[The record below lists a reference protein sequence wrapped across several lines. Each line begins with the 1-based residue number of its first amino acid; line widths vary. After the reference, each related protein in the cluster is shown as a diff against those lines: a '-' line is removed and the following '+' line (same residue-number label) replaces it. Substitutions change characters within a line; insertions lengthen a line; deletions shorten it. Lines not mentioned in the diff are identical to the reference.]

1 VPAIARRLA
10 PVALFAL
17 LTAIMTWPQVT
28 RLATEATDHQDV
40 YFNMWRFGWTAH
52 AIATSPSTVLDGNI
66 FYPERRALTFS
77 DAMPVESAL
86 AAPLLWAKTP
96 PVLVHNL
103 LLLSAIVL
111 SGSGMFVLARRL
123 TGSAAAGITAGF
135 VFAFAPYRFDHYMH
149 MELQWTVWMPWAF
162 WALHRTLETGSLRD
176 GMLMGAF
183 VALQFMSSIYYGTY
197 LAALLGLVTLLLLCT
212 VRRPQLR
219 SRLIAVAIAG
229 VTAIGMSAPYAL
241 QYAITKKRL
250 GGRPSEQVLM
260 FSAKPTS
267 YTVASDTNFLYSD
280 RENPR
285 SRPERRLFPGI
296 LPMLLALVGLL
307 LRPPRDEAIA
317 YLIGLAI
324 AFEMSLGFYG
334 YIYPVL
340 YQHLPVFD
348 GLRAPARL
356 GIFVVFFLAALAA
369 YGHAAIE
376 KSLRGER
383 QETPPSRI
391 RTSVLATAICGVLML
406 EYWVAPL
413 PLVRFPN
420 AAPPVYA
427 WLAKQPRGVVAEMPV
442 SPPHALPGDDP
453 RYSYLSTFHWMPLMN
468 GYSGYYPPSYID
480 NVGRLQRFP
489 DELSTR
495 TLQGAG
501 VRYVI
506 VHTDSYAFIK
516 QGPLLDA
523 LARNQAYVQLG
534 VFPDGVGMAVV
545 YRLRDS

>member
-1 VPAIARRLA
+1 VPGIARRLA

-52 AIATSPSTVLDGNI
+52 AIATAPAKVLDGNI

-86 AAPLLWAKTP
+86 AAPLLWARIP

-103 LLLSAIVL
+103 LLLSAIVF

-123 TGSAAAGITAGF
+123 TGSAAAGITAGI

-149 MELQWTVWMPWAF
+149 MELQWTVWVPWAF
-162 WALHRTLETGSLRD
+162 WALHRMLETGSLRD
-176 GMLMGAF
+176 GVLMGAF
-183 VALQFMSSIYYGTY
+183 VALEFMSSIYYGTY
-197 LAALLGLVTLLLLCT
+197 LATLLGLVTVLLLCT
-212 VRRPQLR
+212 VRRPQLK

-229 VTAIGMSAPYAL
+229 AAGIVLSAPYAL
-241 QYAITKKRL
+241 QYAITKKKL

-260 FSAKPTS
+260 FSAKPSS
-267 YTVASDTNFLYSD
+267 YTVASETNFLYSD

-296 LPMLLALVGLL
+296 LPMLLAVVGLF

-317 YLIGLAI
+317 YLLALAV

-334 YIYPVL
+334 YSYPLL
-340 YQHLPVFD
+340 YHHLPVFD

-356 GIFVVFFLAALAA
+356 GIFVAFFLAALAA

-376 KSLRGER
+376 QGLRGER
-383 QETPPSRI
+383 HATRRSRI
-391 RTSVLATAICGVLML
+391 GPPILAVAICAVLML

-413 PLVRFPN
+413 PLVRYPN
-420 AAPPVYA
+420 TAPPMYA
-427 WLAKQPRGVVAEMPV
+427 WLALQPRGVVAELPV
-442 SPPHALPGDDP
+442 APPEALPGDDP
-453 RYSYLSTFHWMPLMN
+453 RYSYNSTFHWMPMMN
-468 GYSGYYPPSYID
+468 GYSGYYPPSYLD
-480 NVGRLQRFP
+480 NVQRLQRFP
-489 DELSTR
+489 DGLSTR
-495 TLQGAG
+495 TLQRAG

-506 VHTDSYAFIK
+506 VHTDAYAFVK
-516 QGPLLDA
+516 RGPLLDA
-523 LARNQAYVQLG
+523 LARNHAFVPLG
-534 VFPDGVGMAVV
+534 VFPDGGGTAVV
-545 YRLRDS
+545 YRLQ

>member
-1 VPAIARRLA
+1 VIARRLA

-17 LTAIMTWPQVT
+17 LTAVMTWPQVT
-28 RLATEATDHQDV
+28 RLASEATDHQDV

-52 AIATSPSTVLDGNI
+52 AIATAPSKVLDGNI

-86 AAPLLWAKTP
+86 AAPLLWARTP

-123 TGSAAAGITAGF
+123 TGSAAAGVTAGV

-149 MELQWTVWMPWAF
+149 MELQWTVWIPWAF
-162 WALHRTLETGSLRD
+162 WALHRTLETGRLRD
-176 GMLMGAF
+176 AVLMGAF
-183 VALQFMSSIYYGTY
+183 VALEFMSSIYYGTY
-197 LAALLGLVTLLLLCT
+197 LATLLGLVTVLLLCT
-212 VRRPQLR
+212 VRRPQLK

-229 VTAIGMSAPYAL
+229 VTAIVLSAPYAL
-241 QYAITKKRL
+241 QYAITKKKL

-260 FSAKPTS
+260 FSAKPAS
-267 YTVASDTNFLYSD
+267 YTVASETNFLYSD

-285 SRPERRLFPGI
+285 SRPERRLFPGM
-296 LPMLLALVGLL
+296 LAMLLAVVGLL

-317 YLIGLAI
+317 YLLALAI

-334 YIYPVL
+334 YSYPLL
-340 YQHLPVFD
+340 YRHLPVFD

-356 GIFVVFFLAALAA
+356 GIFVAFFLAALAA

-376 KSLRGER
+376 QSLKGEQQKTR
-383 QETPPSRI
+383 RSRI
-391 RTSVLATAICGVLML
+391 GPSVLAVAICVLLML

-413 PLVRFPN
+413 PLVPYPN
-420 AAPPVYA
+420 AAPPLYA
-427 WLAKQPRGVVAEMPV
+427 WLARQPRGVVAELPV
-442 SPPHALPGDDP
+442 APPQALPGDDP
-453 RYSYLSTFHWMPLMN
+453 RYTYNSTFHWMPMMN
-468 GYSGYYPPSYID
+468 GYSGYYPPSYLD
-480 NVGRLQRFP
+480 NVHRLQLFP
-489 DELSTR
+489 DALSTR
-495 TLQGAG
+495 TLQRAG

-506 VHTDSYAFIK
+506 VHTDAYAFINR
-516 QGPLLDA
+516 GPLLDA
-523 LARNQAYVQLG
+523 LARNHAFVALG
-534 VFPDGVGMAVV
+534 VFPDGKGTAVV
-545 YRLRDS
+545 YRLQ